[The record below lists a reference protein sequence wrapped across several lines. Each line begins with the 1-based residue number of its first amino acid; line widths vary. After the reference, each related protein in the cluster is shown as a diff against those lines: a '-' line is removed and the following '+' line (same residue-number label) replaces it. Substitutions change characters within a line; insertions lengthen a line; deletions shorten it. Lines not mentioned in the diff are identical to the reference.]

1 MGWALP
7 ETVNMP
13 LNFLIRELGVCIVSA
28 VIVAENDLTI
38 GQGDEV
44 EIVEDSPRND
54 VKQTDKA
61 NRQFAKLERSN
72 RLLEKKSED
81 HQVFNNVFDM
91 PTLMAITKLIDNGRI
106 KCVKSQFGS
115 GKESQV
121 FLAEATDGSLLALK
135 IYLTVSAEFRKRRQ
149 YIQGDRRF
157 SKTKSTVR
165 SLVSMWASKEYKNL
179 QSAYKSGISVPA
191 PVFVKR
197 NLLFMKFIGDSDGNA
212 EVILAHSP
220 SVSLDDYNEIIE
232 QIRLLYQKAALIHAD
247 LSEYNIFKTGTG
259 KIVLF
264 DFGSAVES
272 QHPNA
277 KQFLVRDIVNIN
289 RFFEKKGIEV
299 LDIDSAIERVCGTVQ
314 GNFSASKANIHFQS
328 ELEN

>member
-1 MGWALP
+1 MIEQVKEYEIQEDNQRGEAK
-7 ETVNMP
+7 ETD
-13 LNFLIRELGVCIVSA
+13 RA
-28 VIVAENDLTI
+28 
-38 GQGDEV
+38 
-44 EIVEDSPRND
+44 
-54 VKQTDKA
+54 DK
-61 NRQFAKLERSN
+61 QFAKLEREN

-81 HQVFNNVFDM
+81 RQVFNNVFDM

-106 KCVKSQFGS
+106 KSVKSQFGS

-121 FLAEATDGSLLALK
+121 FLAVAPDGSLLALK
-135 IYLTVSAEFRKRRQ
+135 IYLTVSAEFKKRLQ

-157 SKTKSTVR
+157 SKTKSDVR
-165 SLVSMWASKEYKNL
+165 SLVSMWANKEYKNL
-179 QSAYKSGISVPA
+179 QSAYRSGVSVPA

-197 NLLFMKFIGDSDGNA
+197 NLLFMKFIGDSEGNA

-232 QIRLLYQKAALIHAD
+232 QIRLLYQKASLVHAD
-247 LSEYNIFKTGTG
+247 LSEYNIFKTRAG

-264 DFGSAVES
+264 DFGSAVET

-289 RFFEKKGIEV
+289 RFFEKKGIDV
-299 LDIDSAIERVCGTVQ
+299 LDVNSVMKKVCGTDQ
-314 GNFSASKANIHFQS
+314 TDFSASISNIHFQS
-328 ELEN
+328 ELENCDGYGSSN